1 MSKQYESGQ
10 TLQQKIAKGIDVLA
24 DNVAA
29 TMGPRGR
36 NVILHQEGS
45 NPIITKDGVTV
56 AKFVDLEDP
65 FENVGV
71 QILKQ
76 VADQTNND
84 AGDGTTTSTVLARD
98 IYNKAQKYIAS
109 GVSPTELKRGMDK
122 AVREVVEIL
131 KEKSKPVKSKE
142 DIKHVA
148 TISANGDTVIGDLVA
163 TAIDQAGK
171 DGAITVEEA
180 RSVDTS
186 LDIVEGFR
194 FDSGYISPQFI
205 NNERRHAVE
214 YENPYIL
221 VTDAK
226 IETVEEMLPV
236 LELLAREGKP
246 FVLVA
251 ENIEGQALAALIMN
265 AVRGTMKVA
274 AVKAPRYGEERR
286 EILKDLAISVGAT
299 FVTTELGHEFGNVK
313 LTDFGTA
320 KKISIT
326 KNITTIVDGQGDN
339 EQVQE
344 RIETLKETIRETE
357 SLPEC
362 EKYQE
367 RITRLASGI
376 AIIRV
381 GAPTEIEMIEKKH
394 RLEDALEAVRSARE
408 EGLVSGG
415 GVALLRATRDLKVEC
430 DNEEQEC
437 GVKVIKGVMTS
448 PVRQMLLNAGQSPDV
463 IINEIINFEDEDIGY
478 DVYTGNYVN
487 MYEAGIVD
495 PVKVTASA
503 LKNATSVVST
513 LITTNHC
520 IIQTTKN

>member
-10 TLQQKIAKGIDVLA
+10 TLQQKIARGIDVLA

-36 NVILHQEGS
+36 NVILHQAGS

-76 VADQTNND
+76 VADQTNTD
-84 AGDGTTTSTVLARD
+84 AGDGTTTSIVLARA
-98 IYNKAQKYIAS
+98 IYNNAQKYITS
-109 GVSPTELKRGMDK
+109 GVCPVEIKRGMDK
-122 AVREVVEIL
+122 AVAQVVSIL
-131 KEKSKPVKSKE
+131 KEDSKPVKSKE

-148 TISANGDTVIGDLVA
+148 TISANGDKVIGDLIA

-180 RSVDTS
+180 RSFETS

-205 NNERRHAVE
+205 NNERLHAVE

-226 IETVEEMLPV
+226 LETVEDMLPV
-236 LELLAREGKP
+236 LELVAREGKP
-246 FVLVA
+246 FVIVA

-265 AVRGTMKVA
+265 AVRGTMRVA

-286 EILKDLAISVGAT
+286 EILKDLAVSTGAT
-299 FVTTELGHEFGNVK
+299 FVTTELGHEMSDVK

-320 KKISIT
+320 KKINIT
-326 KNITTIVDGQGDN
+326 KNITTILDGRGAGQ
-339 EQVQE
+339 QVQE
-344 RIETLKETIRETE
+344 RIETLKEIIKETE

-362 EKYQE
+362 EKLQE

-381 GAPTEIEMIEKKH
+381 GAATEIEMVEKKH

-415 GVALLRATRDLKVEC
+415 GVALLRVANKLEVEC
-430 DNEEQEC
+430 ENDAQEC
-437 GVKVIKGVMTS
+437 GVKIIKSVLTA
-448 PVRQMLLNAGQSPDV
+448 PIRQMLINAGQSPDV
-463 IINEIINFEDEDIGY
+463 IINEIMSLEDDDMGY
-478 DVYTGNYVN
+478 NVATGELVN
-487 MYEAGIVD
+487 MYETGIID
-495 PVKVTASA
+495 PVKVTSSA
-503 LKNATSVVST
+503 LKNASSVVST

-520 IIQTTKN
+520 IIQGE

>member
-10 TLQQKIAKGIDVLA
+10 TLQQKIARGIDVLA

-76 VADQTNND
+76 VADQTNTD
-84 AGDGTTTSTVLARD
+84 AGDGTTTSTVLARA
-98 IYNKAQKYIAS
+98 IYNNAQKYIAS
-109 GVSPTELKRGMDK
+109 GVCPVEIKRGMDK
-122 AVREVVEIL
+122 AVAQVVSIL
-131 KEKSKPVKSKE
+131 KEDSKPVKSKE

-148 TISANGDTVIGDLVA
+148 TISANGDKVIGDLIA

-180 RSVDTS
+180 RSLETS

-226 IETVEEMLPV
+226 LETVEDMLPV
-236 LELLAREGKP
+236 LELVAREGKP
-246 FVLVA
+246 FVIVA

-265 AVRGTMKVA
+265 AVRGTMRVA

-286 EILKDLAISVGAT
+286 EILKDLAVSTGAT
-299 FVTTELGHEFGNVK
+299 FVTTELGHEMGDVK

-320 KKISIT
+320 KKINIT
-326 KNITTIVDGQGDN
+326 KNITTIVDGQG
-339 EQVQE
+339 EGQQVQE
-344 RIETLKETIRETE
+344 RIETLKETIKETE
-357 SLPEC
+357 SLQEC

-381 GAPTEIEMIEKKH
+381 GAATEIEMVEKKH

-415 GVALLRATRDLKVEC
+415 GVALLRVANKLDVEC
-430 DNEEQEC
+430 ENDEQEC
-437 GVKVIKGVMTS
+437 GVKIIKSVLTA
-448 PVRQMLLNAGQSPDV
+448 PIKQMLINAGQSPDV
-463 IINEIINFEDEDIGY
+463 IISEVTNLEDEDMGY
-478 DVYTGNYVN
+478 NVATGEYVN
-487 MYEAGIVD
+487 MYETGIID
-495 PVKVTASA
+495 PVKVTSSA
-503 LKNATSVVST
+503 LKNASSVVST

-520 IIQTTKN
+520 IIQGS

>member
-36 NVILHQEGS
+36 NVILHQTGA

-76 VADQTNND
+76 VADQTNTD
-84 AGDGTTTSTVLARD
+84 AGDGTTTSTVLARA
-98 IYNKAQKYIAS
+98 IYNNAQKYIAS
-109 GVSPTELKRGMDK
+109 GVCPVEIKRGMDK
-122 AVREVVEIL
+122 AVAQVVNIL
-131 KEKSKPVKSKE
+131 KEDSKPVKSKE

-148 TISANGDTVIGDLVA
+148 TISANGDKVIGDLIA

-180 RSVDTS
+180 RSLETS

-226 IETVEEMLPV
+226 IETVEEMMPV
-236 LELLAREGKP
+236 LELAAREGKP

-286 EILKDLAISVGAT
+286 EILKDLAVSTGAT
-299 FVTTELGHEFGNVK
+299 FVTTELGHDFSKVK

-320 KKISIT
+320 KKINIT
-326 KNITTIVDGQGDN
+326 KSITTIVDGQGDG
-339 EQVQE
+339 QQIQE
-344 RIETLKETIRETE
+344 RIETLKETIKETE
-357 SLPEC
+357 SLQEC

-381 GAPTEIEMIEKKH
+381 GASTEIEMIEKKH

-415 GVALLRATRDLKVEC
+415 GVALLRVANKLEVEC
-430 DNEEQEC
+430 DNDEQEC
-437 GVKVIKGVMTS
+437 GVKIIQSILTA
-448 PVRQMLLNAGQSPDV
+448 PIRQMLVNAGQSPDV
-463 IINEIINFEDEDIGY
+463 IISEVSSLEGDMGY
-478 DVYTGNYVN
+478 NVATGEFVD
-487 MYEAGIVD
+487 MYETGIID
-495 PVKVTASA
+495 PVKVTSSA
-503 LKNATSVVST
+503 LKNAASVVST

-520 IIQTTKN
+520 IIQKS

>member
-36 NVILHQEGS
+36 NVILHKEGS

-76 VADQTNND
+76 VADQTNTD
-84 AGDGTTTSTVLARD
+84 AGDGTTTSTVLARA
-98 IYNKAQKYIAS
+98 IYNNAQKYIAS
-109 GVSPTELKRGMDK
+109 GLCPVELKRGMDK
-122 AVREVVEIL
+122 AVKRVLTTL
-131 KEKSKPVKSKE
+131 KENAKPVKSKE

-148 TISANGDTVIGDLVA
+148 TISANGDKVIGDLIA

-180 RSVDTS
+180 RSLETS

-194 FDSGYISPQFI
+194 FDSGYVSPQFI

-236 LELLAREGKP
+236 LELVAREGKP

-265 AVRGTMKVA
+265 AARGTMKVA

-286 EILKDLAISVGAT
+286 EILKDLAVSTGAT
-299 FVTTELGHEFGNVK
+299 FVTTELGHDFSKVK

-320 KKISIT
+320 KKINIT
-326 KNITTIVDGQGDN
+326 KNMTTIVDGQGDGSRI
-339 EQVQE
+339 QE
-344 RIETLKETIRETE
+344 RIETIKETIKVTE
-357 SLPEC
+357 SLQEC

-381 GAPTEIEMIEKKH
+381 GASTEIEMIEKKH

-415 GVALLRATRDLKVEC
+415 GVALLRAANELEVEC
-430 DNEEQEC
+430 DNEEQQC
-437 GVKVIKGVMTS
+437 GVKIIKSVLTA
-448 PVRQMLLNAGQSPDV
+448 PITQMLSNAGQSPDV
-463 IINEIINFEDEDIGY
+463 IISQVKELEGDMGY
-478 DVYTGNYVN
+478 NVATGEFVD
-487 MYEAGIVD
+487 MYETGIID
-495 PVKVTASA
+495 PVKVTSSA
-503 LKNATSVVST
+503 LKNASSVVST

-520 IIQTTKN
+520 IIQKG

>member
-76 VADQTNND
+76 VADQTNTD
-84 AGDGTTTSTVLARD
+84 AGDGTTTSTVLARA
-98 IYNKAQKYIAS
+98 IYNNAQKYIAS
-109 GVSPTELKRGMDK
+109 GVCPVEIKRGMDK
-122 AVREVVEIL
+122 AVAQVVSIL
-131 KEKSKPVKSKE
+131 KEDSKPVKSKE

-148 TISANGDTVIGDLVA
+148 TISANGDKVIGDLIA

-180 RSVDTS
+180 RSLETS

-236 LELLAREGKP
+236 LELVAREGKP

-286 EILKDLAISVGAT
+286 EILKDLAVSTGAT
-299 FVTTELGHEFGNVK
+299 FVTTELGHDFSKVK

-320 KKISIT
+320 KKINIT
-326 KNITTIVDGQGDN
+326 KNITTIVDGQGDG
-339 EQVQE
+339 QQIQE
-344 RIETLKETIRETE
+344 RIETLKETIKETE
-357 SLPEC
+357 SLQEC

-381 GAPTEIEMIEKKH
+381 GASTEIEMIEKKH

-415 GVALLRATRDLKVEC
+415 GVALLRVANKLEVEC
-430 DNEEQEC
+430 DNDEQEC
-437 GVKVIKGVMTS
+437 GVKIIQSILTA
-448 PVRQMLLNAGQSPDV
+448 PIRQMLINAGQSPDV
-463 IINEIINFEDEDIGY
+463 IISEVSNLEGDMGY
-478 DVYTGNYVN
+478 NVATGEFVD
-487 MYEAGIVD
+487 MYETGIID
-495 PVKVTASA
+495 PVKVTSSA
-503 LKNATSVVST
+503 LKNAASVVST

-520 IIQTTKN
+520 IIQGG

>member
-1 MSKQYESGQ
+1 M
-10 TLQQKIAKGIDVLA
+10 
-24 DNVAA
+24 
-29 TMGPRGR
+29 
-36 NVILHQEGS
+36 
-45 NPIITKDGVTV
+45 
-56 AKFVDLEDP
+56 
-65 FENVGV
+65 
-71 QILKQ
+71 
-76 VADQTNND
+76 
-84 AGDGTTTSTVLARD
+84 
-98 IYNKAQKYIAS
+98 
-109 GVSPTELKRGMDK
+109 
-122 AVREVVEIL
+122 
-131 KEKSKPVKSKE
+131 
-142 DIKHVA
+142 A
-148 TISANGDTVIGDLVA
+148 TISANGDKVIGDLIA

-180 RSVDTS
+180 RSLETS

-236 LELLAREGKP
+236 LELVAREGKP

-286 EILKDLAISVGAT
+286 EILKDLAVSTGAT
-299 FVTTELGHEFGNVK
+299 FVTTELGHEFSKVK

-320 KKISIT
+320 KKINIT
-326 KNITTIVDGQGDN
+326 RNITTIVDGQG
-339 EQVQE
+339 EGSQVQE
-344 RIETLKETIRETE
+344 RIENIKETIKETE
-357 SLPEC
+357 SLQEC

-381 GAPTEIEMIEKKH
+381 GASTEIEMIEKKH

-415 GVALLRATRDLKVEC
+415 GVALLRAANSLEVEC
-430 DNEEQEC
+430 DNEEQQC
-437 GVKVIKGVMTS
+437 GVKIIKSVLTA
-448 PVRQMLLNAGQSPDV
+448 PITQMLVNAGQSPDV
-463 IINEIINFEDEDIGY
+463 IISQVSDLEGDMGY
-478 DVYTGNYVN
+478 NVATGEFVD
-487 MYEAGIVD
+487 MYETGIID
-495 PVKVTASA
+495 PVKVTSSA
-503 LKNATSVVST
+503 LKNASSVVST

-520 IIQTTKN
+520 IIQKG

>member
-76 VADQTNND
+76 VADQTNTD
-84 AGDGTTTSTVLARD
+84 AGDGTTTSTVLARA
-98 IYNKAQKYIAS
+98 IYNNAQKYIAS
-109 GVSPTELKRGMDK
+109 GVCPVEIKRGMDK
-122 AVREVVEIL
+122 AVAQVVSIL
-131 KEKSKPVKSKE
+131 KEDSKPVKSKE

-148 TISANGDTVIGDLVA
+148 TISANGDKVIGDLIA

-180 RSVDTS
+180 RSLETS

-226 IETVEEMLPV
+226 LETVEDMLPV
-236 LELLAREGKP
+236 LELVSREGKP
-246 FVLVA
+246 FVIVA

-265 AVRGTMKVA
+265 AVRGTMRVA

-286 EILKDLAISVGAT
+286 EILKDLAVSTGAT
-299 FVTTELGHEFGNVK
+299 FVTTELG
-313 LTDFGTA
+313 
-320 KKISIT
+320 S
-326 KNITTIVDGQGDN
+326 
-339 EQVQE
+339 
-344 RIETLKETIRETE
+344 
-357 SLPEC
+357 
-362 EKYQE
+362 
-367 RITRLASGI
+367 
-376 AIIRV
+376 
-381 GAPTEIEMIEKKH
+381 
-394 RLEDALEAVRSARE
+394 
-408 EGLVSGG
+408 
-415 GVALLRATRDLKVEC
+415 
-430 DNEEQEC
+430 
-437 GVKVIKGVMTS
+437 
-448 PVRQMLLNAGQSPDV
+448 
-463 IINEIINFEDEDIGY
+463 
-478 DVYTGNYVN
+478 
-487 MYEAGIVD
+487 
-495 PVKVTASA
+495 
-503 LKNATSVVST
+503 
-513 LITTNHC
+513 
-520 IIQTTKN
+520 